1 AGKYSDFAL
10 ECDGT
15 TFPVHKVVVCTQVE
29 AFAAACKVGF
39 KEACSGVYRIDGFQ
53 SSTVG
58 YMVEYLYTGDYT
70 TEYDCKDDIESS
82 SSKGKT
88 TSHPNPSTPIL
99 SEVLIAHIQ
108 VAEIA
113 EYYQVS
119 RLNTLVD
126 KVDKT
131 LQMPWSP
138 KGFAKAVEL
147 AYRVPNAESLRD
159 KIAGVLVQHL
169 DDFLDDAPESPFT
182 DDVSVRVLRV
192 MRKASQAS
200 AKSIQALH
208 SECKSL
214 KKELA
219 RERQKQAQPAQHAG
233 TSRNRLRLDGSTLSA
248 TSREILAIA
257 RRANHERRLN

>member
-10 ECDGT
+10 KCDGT
-15 TFPVHKVVVCTQVE
+15 TFPVHKVVICTQVE
-29 AFAAACKVGF
+29 AFAAACKGGF
-39 KEACSGVYRIDGFQ
+39 KEASSGVYRIDAFQ

-70 TEYDCKDDIESS
+70 TEYDCKDDI
-82 SSKGKT
+82 GLCKT
-88 TSHPNPSTPIL
+88 TPHPNPSTPIL

-119 RLNTLVD
+119 RLKTPVEK
-126 KVDKT
+126 KVDKA

-147 AYRVPNAESLRD
+147 AYQVPNAESLRD

-182 DDVSVRVLRV
+182 DDVSVRVLRL
-192 MRKASQAS
+192 MREASKASAR
-200 AKSIQALH
+200 SIEALR
-208 SECKSL
+208 SECNSL
-214 KKELA
+214 KDQL
-219 RERQKQAQPAQHAG
+219 H
-233 TSRNRLRLDGSTLSA
+233 T
-248 TSREILAIA
+248 
-257 RRANHERRLN
+257 